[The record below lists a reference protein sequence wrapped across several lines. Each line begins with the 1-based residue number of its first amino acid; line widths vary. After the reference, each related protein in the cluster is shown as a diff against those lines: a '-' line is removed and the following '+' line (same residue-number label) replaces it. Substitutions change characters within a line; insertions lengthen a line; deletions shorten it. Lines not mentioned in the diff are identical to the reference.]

1 MNVKANYWDKK
12 ARKYSQKPV
21 PDEDIYKKKLKMTSE
36 LLNPTDKVLEIGCG
50 SGTTALF
57 HAGRVQS
64 IKATDFSGEMIEIAK
79 QKAKAQKVENV
90 EFIQEDCET
99 ADLGVENYDMVM
111 AHSILHLVKDPKNLI
126 QRIHSSLKSGGYLVS
141 STACID
147 DFFKLFRW
155 IWPVC
160 YKLGLFPYVQA
171 LSSQFVLQI
180 HKDCGFEI
188 TTEWNPTGET
198 LFLIAKKV

>member
-1 MNVKANYWDKK
+1 
-12 ARKYSQKPV
+12 
-21 PDEDIYKKKLKMTSE
+21 
-36 LLNPTDKVLEIGCG
+36 
-50 SGTTALF
+50 
-57 HAGRVQS
+57 
-64 IKATDFSGEMIEIAK
+64 MIEIAK
-79 QKAKAQKVENV
+79 QKTKAQKVENV

-141 STACID
+141 GTACID

-160 YKLGLFPYVQA
+160 YKLGLFPYVQS

-180 HKDCGFEI
+180 HKDYGFKI